1 MWLRPRAKTGGM
13 NAVNLQVAEKYVEAF
28 SQLARTNNTLIVPGN
43 MGDISTMIAS
53 AMKIVD
59 GAKAGQTILPPKA

>member
-1 MWLRPRAKTGGM
+1 M

-28 SQLARTNNTLIVPGN
+28 SQLARTNNPLIVPGN
-43 MGDISTMIAS
+43 LGDMTSMISS

-59 GAKAGQTILPPKA
+59 GMKTQNVLPPKA

>member
-1 MWLRPRAKTGGM
+1 MSKPSRSWLVP
-13 NAVNLQVAEKYVEAF
+13 
-28 SQLARTNNTLIVPGN
+28 NNTLIVPGN